1 LRVDNSRF
9 FNWDWKSTAALST
22 CSHCWHDGETDSG
35 GRTIRV
41 SNLTF
46 DSSVKRIINYGF
58 PYKAIFFDEDGSVTG
73 KGPRSWATPY
83 NKHHEHPECEKN
95 ITYLGGTVCDNR
107 VQVRRVAFGAF

>member
-1 LRVDNSRF
+1 LRVDNSKF

-22 CSHCWHDGETDSG
+22 CSHWWHDGETDSG
-35 GRTIRV
+35 GRTIRL

-95 ITYLGGTVCDNR
+95 ITYLGGMVCDNR